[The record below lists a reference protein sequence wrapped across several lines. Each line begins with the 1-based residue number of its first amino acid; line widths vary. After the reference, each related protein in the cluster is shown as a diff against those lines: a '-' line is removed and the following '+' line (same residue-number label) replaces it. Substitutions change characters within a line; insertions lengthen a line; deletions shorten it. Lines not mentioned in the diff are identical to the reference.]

1 MTEQKK
7 AKARERKPLKREG
20 LNPSYEKISGSIATL
35 IIAMAANLSRLVST
49 FRSHPP
55 MR

>member
-7 AKARERKPLKREG
+7 AQARERKPLKRAG
-20 LNPSYEKISGSIATL
+20 WNPSYAKISGSIATL
-35 IIAMAANLSRLVST
+35 IIAMAANLSRLAYT